1 MCRFYIIWYNNPI
14 LKDTEESGFM
24 DLFYF
29 FFLGIIFTL
38 MSLENNNVLISKE
51 LLINKHE
58 KATSSKVI
66 FGILTAWFF
75 AANALLFF
83 YLSRTF
89 IRESIEDSATLV
101 KTMLQLVNYV
111 NIFIMP
117 FLLFKRILERD
128 KSKQ

>member
-1 MCRFYIIWYNNPI
+1 
-14 LKDTEESGFM
+14 M

-29 FFLGIIFTL
+29 FILGIIFTL
-38 MSLENNNVLISKE
+38 MSLEHNNVLTSKQ

-58 KATSSKVI
+58 KASFSKVI

-83 YLSRTF
+83 YLSNTF
-89 IRESIEDSATLV
+89 IRESIQESAVLV
-101 KTMLQLVNYV
+101 RTMLQLVNYV

-117 FLLFKRILERD
+117 FLLFKRMLEGA
-128 KSKQ
+128 KGKQ

>member
-1 MCRFYIIWYNNPI
+1 MCRFYIIWYNKPI
-14 LKDTEESGFM
+14 LKVVEECDLM

-29 FFLGIIFTL
+29 FILGIIFTL
-38 MSLENNNVLISKE
+38 MSLEHNNVFTSKK

-58 KATSSKVI
+58 KATSAKVI

-83 YLSRTF
+83 YVSNTF
-89 IRESIEDSATLV
+89 IRESIQESAVLV

-117 FLLFKRILERD
+117 FLLFKRILEGD
-128 KSKQ
+128 KNKQ